1 MADYLQEN
9 DIVFLMAIGV
19 TIMLALALAFV
30 LFFNRS
36 QRKLLQEKNNS
47 QALQLAHQQELVN
60 SIIFTQENERKRI
73 AKDLHDDIGSKLNVA
88 LLHMHRLQKLR
99 ETPEKFGQTVGEI
112 NQMLHTIVD
121 TTRRISH
128 ELLPPTLENFG
139 LEQAIT
145 ELCEAYQQTGMLEIQ
160 FTANTQNQRIASTMT
175 ELHLFRVLQELIKNS
190 VKHGEAQRIKI
201 QLDLLPEHISLRYS
215 DDGKGFDQ
223 GKIKK
228 KGMGMNNLDTRI
240 NMIGGQFQLQTAP
253 NQGVQVTIQAP
264 ITIDKD

>member
-1 MADYLQEN
+1 
-9 DIVFLMAIGV
+9 MAIGV

-47 QALQLAHQQELVN
+47 QALQLAHQQELLN

-160 FTANTQNQRIASTMT
+160 FTANTQNQRIASTMV
-175 ELHLFRVLQELIKNS
+175 ELNLFRVLQELIKNS

-201 QLDLLPEHISLRYS
+201 QLDLLPEKIALQYS

-223 GKIKK
+223 QKMEK
-228 KGMGMNNLDTRI
+228 KGMGMNNLESRI
-240 NMIGGQFQLQTAP
+240 NMIGGQLQLKTAP
-253 NQGVQVTIQAP
+253 LQGVQVAITAP
-264 ITIDKD
+264 IPVDKK